1 MHPSRFIFNKG
12 GNSIVTKFY
21 QIFMAPE
28 IDCFFAADRIEEAFI
43 SLPSPSS

>member
-1 MHPSRFIFNKG
+1 MHPSRFIFKKG
-12 GNSIVTKFY
+12 GNFIVSKFF
-21 QIFMAPE
+21 QIFIAPD